1 MSRKNL
7 TQITQGT
14 VHGCSHQLR
23 HFITSSPWSEL
34 GMNEERLDVMMSCRQ
49 RKFKRNCTMILDE
62 DGHRK
67 SGKETDGVGGHYIG
81 EIGKVDPRNVHGND
95 PSL

>member
-1 MSRKNL
+1 
-7 TQITQGT
+7 
-14 VHGCSHQLR
+14 
-23 HFITSSPWSEL
+23 
-34 GMNEERLDVMMSCRQ
+34 
-49 RKFKRNCTMILDE
+49 MILDE